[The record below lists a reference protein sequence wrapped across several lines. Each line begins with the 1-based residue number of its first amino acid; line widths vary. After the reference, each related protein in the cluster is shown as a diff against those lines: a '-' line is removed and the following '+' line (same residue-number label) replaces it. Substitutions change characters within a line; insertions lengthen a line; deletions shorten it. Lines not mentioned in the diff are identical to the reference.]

1 VRERV
6 SPGLVLVDSACLYN
20 IYRRFIMNALGQLV
34 QWRGYDWGMG
44 GPGGMMGYGYGMS
57 WMGGIFMIVFWVAVI
72 VAIVFLIR
80 WLLVASRTGGHS
92 LAHGGESAL
101 DILKKRYARGE
112 IDKQEFEE
120 KKRELMT

>member
-1 VRERV
+1 
-6 SPGLVLVDSACLYN
+6 LV
-20 IYRRFIMNALGQLV
+20 QLV

-44 GPGGMMGYGYGMS
+44 GPGNMMGYGYGMS
-57 WMGGIFMIVFWVAVI
+57 WMGGIFMIIFWVAVI

-80 WLLVASRTGGHS
+80 WLLVASRTGAHGPV
-92 LAHGGESAL
+92 HGGESAL